1 MRIVPSSNFSNLLK
15 MLHKPD
21 LHSLRQ
27 HGRDRHKRKFR
38 LPDQINLRIDKPMQH
53 QPSLKQTDL
62 RHNDLSQPA
71 PPKPNMMRNN
81 HDALAPIFAPPL
93 NLTPRRPV
101 PSREAREQAERR
113 FSRVAQAEAD
123 ETDRDNSVDRLLWEP
138 REAVRPVEAESPSQ
152 VQSAQ
157 RQRRFEDRM
166 AQREV
171 EEKLEREAEE
181 WETAQKEAE
190 EQSAAE
196 KEAEEKAAQKADKKA
211 RKEARKEAKRLAE
224 EERLAEKA
232 AAKKARKAAK
242 KEEKRKREESAEATE
257 SSDNDRSSPKDRQLE
272 SPPVSS
278 QQGRAKK
285 RRKKSKTPP
294 EEPSD
299 NSSDISAAS
308 SQQPRSDHESN
319 SKDSEPEVKAHR
331 RSSRENG
338 PPLIESRPR
347 PMSPSRQGNQPPVET
362 TSVYTLNNKQQT
374 LLLKIYGSQ
383 KGIELRM
390 LPPDVI
396 LERIRN
402 TFRTKSGGI
411 HLELEGLS
419 KFIRESKKRF
429 VSDQGRNEALGQV
442 LEVDERERRLDG
454 REVSVFSAARESV
467 ITPNGDALVARG
479 SPIQPFRRTEWMI
492 DGCVRTGV
500 IGSYQAKKDFE
511 VRVRQAE
518 AKDLELRGK
527 LERRLHRSSSQSPVS
542 VQKLDHK
549 PMDKG
554 NRRLQ
559 KKTQCLSTWF
569 DEDDRESRS

>member
-1 MRIVPSSNFSNLLK
+1 MSPS
-15 MLHKPD
+15 
-21 LHSLRQ
+21 
-27 HGRDRHKRKFR
+27 
-38 LPDQINLRIDKPMQH
+38 
-53 QPSLKQTDL
+53 
-62 RHNDLSQPA
+62 
-71 PPKPNMMRNN
+71 
-81 HDALAPIFAPPL
+81 FAPPL

-157 RQRRFEDRM
+157 RQRRFKNRM
-166 AQREV
+166 AQREA

-190 EQSAAE
+190 EQRAAE

-319 SKDSEPEVKAHR
+319 SKDSGKDSEPEVKAHR